1 MPSAQD
7 RGGSFTGHRRD
18 RVPRRSV
25 KIGDRLARLLIT
37 LGGVG
42 SIVAV
47 SLVGIFLIWV
57 VLPLFLPASMPEPK
71 DFAAGTTSAIC
82 QPPQAAVNEFGTL
95 AWAYCPDGRLLQWR
109 LDTGKL
115 IAEQRLDDGATP
127 TAWAISPL
135 DGACAFG
142 YADGSVRPGRIGFSA
157 AFLAAADLPDSLRQ
171 LAVGVPAAF
180 GGGILERTPE
190 DQFRLEKLSVDLG
203 EPLRLADRPILLLDR
218 TDGPSGP
225 ILVALDRDG
234 MLQLRSVRERRNL
247 LTGEVTRQLSG
258 GRLDLADA
266 CDGAPPAYLRLTG
279 LGDNVFVAWTD
290 GRLLRLDT
298 RDIAAPHLEEELDLV
313 EDELA
318 SLTSLGFQLGRS
330 SLVSGDSRGR
340 LRVWFRVRDENA
352 LAGDGTHLVLARELP
367 AAGAAVT
374 ALAPSARTRM
384 LAAGYADG
392 SVRLFHVTS
401 RRLLAT
407 GRLGDAAGPVSA
419 LALAPR
425 DDALLAVEDARLGLW
440 SIDAPH
446 PETTFATLLRPVWY
460 EGYDRPALVWQSSSA
475 TDDFEPKYSLAPL
488 IFGTLKATLYC
499 MLFGLPLA
507 LLAAIYTSEFLHPRV
522 KGRIKPVIEMM
533 ASLPSVVL
541 GFLAALVFAPFLVKV
556 LPQTLVAFV
565 TIPLALLLGAHLWQL
580 LPSHTAA
587 RLHRYKLPVMA
598 LMLPAG
604 LGLASVLGA
613 RIERLLFAGDIM
625 AWLDGQVG
633 SGLAGWLFALL
644 PLSGLAAAFLQ
655 SRAVNPWLRRISA
668 DWSRLRFA
676 LVDLVRFLLGVG
688 LALGLAGTAAW
699 LLASLG
705 FDPRGSYLDTYV
717 QRNALVVGFVMG
729 FAIIP
734 IIYTIAEDALAAV
747 PEHLRAASLGAGAT
761 PWQTA
766 VRVII
771 PPAMSG
777 IFSATMIGLGRAVGE
792 TMIVLMAAGNTPLME
807 WNIFNGFRTLSANIA
822 VELPEAVRNSTHFR
836 TLFLAALT
844 LFLMTF
850 ALNTVA
856 EAVRIRFRRKAYEL

>member
-1 MPSAQD
+1 MHDAQD
-7 RGGSFTGHRRD
+7 RGGAFTGHRRD
-18 RVPRRSV
+18 RVPKRSV
-25 KIGDRLARLLIT
+25 KVGDRLARLLIT
-37 LGGVG
+37 MGGIG

-47 SLVGIFLIWV
+47 SLVGIFLLWV
-57 VLPLFLPASMPEPK
+57 VVPLFLPASMPPQE
-71 DFAAGTTSAIC
+71 DFATGTALLTS
-82 QPPQAAVNEFGTL
+82 QPRRAAVNEYGTL
-95 AWAYCPDGRLLQWR
+95 AWTYCPDGRLLLWR
-109 LDTGKL
+109 LDTGNL
-115 IAEQRLDDGATP
+115 IAERRLDEGPSP

-142 YADGSVRPGRIGFSA
+142 YADGSVRLGRIGFSA
-157 AFLAAADLPDSLRQ
+157 DFLDSAELPDSLRQ
-171 LAVGVPAAF
+171 LAIGVPAAF
-180 GGGILERTPE
+180 RGGILERTPE
-190 DQFRLEKLSVDLG
+190 DQFRLERLAVDLA
-203 EPLRLADRPILLLDR
+203 EPLQLAEGPILLLDR
-218 TDGPSGP
+218 TDGPTGP
-225 ILVALDRDG
+225 ILVALDRG
-234 MLQLRSVRERRNL
+234 GVLQLRSVRQRHNL

-258 GRLDLADA
+258 GRMELADA
-266 CDGAPPAYLRLTG
+266 YDGSQPAYLRLTG

-298 RDIAAPHLEEELDLV
+298 RDITAPHLEEELDLV
-313 EDELA
+313 EDAQA

-330 SLVSGDSRGR
+330 SLVSGDSQGR
-340 LRVWFRVRDENA
+340 LRVWFRVRDENT

-367 AAGAAVT
+367 AAPAAVT

-401 RRLLAT
+401 RRLLAEGKLT
-407 GRLGDAAGPVSA
+407 DAAGPVSA

-446 PETTFATLLRPVWY
+446 PETTFATLLRPIWY
-460 EGYDRPALVWQSSSA
+460 EGYERPALVWQSSSA

-556 LPQTLVAFV
+556 LPQTLTAFV

-580 LPSHTAA
+580 LPPHTAA
-587 RLHRYKLPVMA
+587 HLRRFKLPAMV
-598 LMLPAG
+598 LMLPVG
-604 LGLASVLGA
+604 LWLASCLGA
-613 RIERLLFAGDIM
+613 PVESSLFAGDIM
-625 AWLDGQVG
+625 AWLDGQIG
-633 SGLAGWLFALL
+633 SGLAGWLFVLL
-644 PLSGLAAAFLQ
+644 PLSGVAAALLQ
-655 SRAVNPWLRRISA
+655 SRVVNPWLRRISA
-668 DWSRLRFA
+668 GWSRLRFA

-688 LALGLAGTAAW
+688 LALGLAGTIAW
-699 LLASLG
+699 LLSSLG

-734 IIYTIAEDALAAV
+734 IIYTIADDALSAV

-777 IFSATMIGLGRAVGE
+777 LFSATMIGLGRAVGE
-792 TMIVLMAAGNTPLME
+792 TMIVLMAAGNTPLMD